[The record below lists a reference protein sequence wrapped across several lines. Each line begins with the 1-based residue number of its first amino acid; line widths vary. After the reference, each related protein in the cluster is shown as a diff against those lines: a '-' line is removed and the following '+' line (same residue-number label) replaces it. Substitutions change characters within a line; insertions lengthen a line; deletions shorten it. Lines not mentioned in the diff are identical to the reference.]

1 MNNILTAFAQTAEVK
16 DVKEVVEETQRFFTM
31 NDMRTILDKFIE
43 WCASTVGTIVWALI
57 VWVIGKKILKA
68 LLKVL
73 GKALDRSRLDEGVT
87 KFMLSLSRFAG
98 NVEIENA
105 RKEKEARQ
113 KREEAR
119 KLIEE
124 AKRLEREAEDIEKK
138 KRMVRKTGGA
148 KSGSKK
154 PVTAKRKMP

>member
-1 MNNILTAFAQTAEVK
+1 MPYA
-16 DVKEVVEETQRFFTM
+16 
-31 NDMRTILDKFIE
+31 
-43 WCASTVGTIVWALI
+43 
-57 VWVIGKKILKA
+57 GKCREIFNS
-68 LLKVL
+68 
-73 GKALDRSRLDEGVT
+73 D
-87 KFMLSLSRFAG
+87 SLQFDGEG
-98 NVEIENA
+98 NVNPDIIRSVESECDGRDNSVRITLPPMGIAVFRCTPYTENELIEIENA